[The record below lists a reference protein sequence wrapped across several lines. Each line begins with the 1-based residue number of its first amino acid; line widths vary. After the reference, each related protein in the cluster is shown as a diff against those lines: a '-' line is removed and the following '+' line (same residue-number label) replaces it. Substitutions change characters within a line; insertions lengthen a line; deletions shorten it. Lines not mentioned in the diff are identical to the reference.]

1 VSGSSLALA
10 HRCSR
15 GVRAATAGI
24 YLRCFFSL
32 QIQKSKCFLS
42 AGTAYFSSS
51 SLSFYLMEKNTYLF
65 KVLNPKYLLKPVQL
79 VVLYLPLFYR
89 LL

>member
-1 VSGSSLALA
+1 
-10 HRCSR
+10 
-15 GVRAATAGI
+15 
-24 YLRCFFSL
+24 
-32 QIQKSKCFLS
+32 
-42 AGTAYFSSS
+42 
-51 SLSFYLMEKNTYLF
+51 MEKNTYLF